1 MTDLEKLYRRKI
13 PSSQV
18 ITWDILKQLCYFA
31 KRIERNIGLMVD
43 RKGTVHTVAVGTS
56 YDIDFPQETRLRSM
70 ATRLSGYRLLYT
82 NLSQSHFSTKE
93 LNILQ
98 NRRLDLIASVESS
111 SNNPGMIR
119 IAHLK
124 PELSGEDSIIQIGPE
139 HFLQLD
145 FPFDELIESLEKE
158 FQDIITPQYVISNQK
173 RAILCILDTGKK
185 SIDEEINETLELC
198 KTADLQIVDTLIQ
211 KRDQPDPKYCFGK
224 GKLKKL
230 IQQVIAHDADIVLF
244 HNNLTPTQ
252 FRVIGDEI
260 QIGVIDR
267 TQLILDIFAQHAKTH
282 EGKLQVELAQ
292 LRYTIPRLR
301 EKNTQMSRLTGG
313 IGGRGPG
320 ETKLEIHRRRAKEK
334 IQKLEKDLET
344 IKSKRF
350 TKRKFRNKRNVPIV
364 SIIGYTNA
372 GKSTLLNTL
381 TQSNV
386 LAESKL
392 FATLDPFSK
401 KLRFPEDREIILT
414 DTVGFIRDLPP
425 ELLQSFE
432 ATLEEIHDANLLIHL
447 VDVSNPSFE
456 DHIEIVQQ
464 LLVKL
469 EMHQIPQIIVLN
481 KMDQVEPEFLERNVR
496 KYEGIGISA
505 VTKKTLRPLID
516 KIEQHFWALKK
527 IGPTRREAYINT

>member
-1 MTDLEKLYRRKI
+1 MI
-13 PSSQV
+13 
-18 ITWDILKQLCYFA
+18 
-31 KRIERNIGLMVD
+31 D
-43 RKGTVHTVAVGTS
+43 RKGSVHTVSVGTAF
-56 YDIDFPQETRLRSM
+56 DIDFPHETRLRSV
-70 ATRLSGYRLLYT
+70 AARLSGYRLIYT
-82 NLSQSHFSTKE
+82 HLNQSHFSTKE
-93 LNILQ
+93 LNTLQ
-98 NRRLDLIASVESS
+98 SRRLDLIASIDASS
-111 SNNPGMIR
+111 KNPGTIL

-139 HFLQLD
+139 YFLDLD
-145 FPFDELIESLEKE
+145 FPFDELIESLEQE
-158 FQDIITPQYVISNQK
+158 FQDIITPQYVISDQK

-185 SIDEEINETLELC
+185 TIDEEINETLELC
-198 KTADLQIVDTLIQ
+198 KTAGLQIVDTLIQ
-211 KRDQPDPKYCFGK
+211 KKDTPDPKYCFGK

-230 IQQVIAHDADIVLF
+230 IQQVIAHDADLVLF

-334 IQKLEKDLET
+334 ILKLERDLEN
-344 IKSKRF
+344 IKNKRS
-350 TKRKFRNKRNVPIV
+350 TKRKQRNKKDVPIV

-401 KLRFPEDREIILT
+401 KLRFPQDREIILT

-469 EMHQIPQIIVLN
+469 EMNQIPQLIVLN
-481 KMDQVEPEFLERNVR
+481 KMDEVEPDFIERNIR
-496 KYEGIGISA
+496 KHNAIGISA
-505 VTKKTLRPLID
+505 NNRKTLRPLIE
-516 KIEQHFWALKK
+516 KVEQHFWAIRKNQNFQHLSTETV
-527 IGPTRREAYINT
+527 P